1 MVWRTGPS
9 PGGCGR
15 LGVRRVNA
23 AAPTVQVHELI
34 ELIHTRRSEKDG
46 HAMDVLMEALRKQRV
61 QAHIAGELQR
71 ALARAKELKRGT
83 VSVLSPEMWCHAVFP
98 LLCACFHCYVHQV

>member
-1 MVWRTGPS
+1 MHGLEDRPGRVRPAGRVRVW
-9 PGGCGR
+9 
-15 LGVRRVNA
+15 RVNA
-23 AAPTVQVHELI
+23 TAPTVQVHELI

-83 VSVLSPEMWCHAVFP
+83 YSVCP
-98 LLCACFHCYVHQV
+98 LC